1 MFMFANDYEIQGAE
15 MRRSRLKNFL
25 IGFVG
30 LYIVVLIGIFINL
43 TWEGDKGGGTI
54 LDTLLASRGSGQ
66 DSASPFLSDERKP
79 RRSYVRDGKMRDS
92 VLRLE
97 FNISQVSFISA
108 IF

>member
-43 TWEGDKGGGTI
+43 TWERDGGGTI
-54 LDTLLASRGSGQ
+54 LDTLLVSRGSSQ

-97 FNISQVSFISA
+97 FNISQVSFLSA